1 MPLHGKIV
9 VIKRSGGDGT
19 EFPLISTCLI
29 GRRPDCDIR
38 IQLPQVSKE
47 HCRIDLNENKE
58 VILTNLSSV
67 NPTCVNGE
75 ALQQSERLKHGDVI
89 TVIDR
94 SFRFEYPPPPTP
106 KKRSSKGGKTETLK
120 VLQDQQVGA
129 AVATETGEKRISEV
143 TTDPHLKDG
152 TNHDNI
158 QRPLEKT
165 VEVETK
171 EDDGLLQS
179 KTASPFND
187 LYQMIKKSLDVKTP
201 RKSSASVLQ
210 TPTSRFCTPK
220 PGSVRKNDGK
230 PVLSTEDKSTPKK
243 DEAKVS
249 PVADE
254 TKGEAENVSNGTPKS
269 VKKQRRSSQ
278 VPSTELARPEVG
290 EAENAAG
297 SEATS
302 PQKRSRTPPQ
312 RFSACEVEPKSP
324 VRRRSKEAEPA
335 ATEEQEEQAVTP
347 TKTDGLRRSS
357 PRNSGKEA
365 SKKRK
370 YGEVAADSPTPQM
383 KRKRV
388 SFGGYLCPEL
398 FDKRLPPD
406 SPLCKGATP
415 RRSLCV
421 SKPKQSLLRRASAIG
436 LRQEFE
442 EEHPGSPNVRSPAKM
457 RTPSPKSS
465 KKSPKART
473 PSPKAA
479 SPAKKSPK
487 SKSASPA
494 GVQTPLIQ
502 GRFSV
507 SHISTPSPVAEDAV
521 TDQVPLVTVT
531 PKVPLRRKSL
541 SRETP
546 STAKSAVKV
555 MRRRS
560 GISRASLKV
569 KNSWADIVRFGPTKL
584 QVAVP
589 AKKTVTKKAAKKTVS
604 KPQTPARKP
613 KDHVS
618 TGHADS
624 PVTIVVGRAHK
635 QKVLHPT
642 GAAPRLVTNIALL
655 KKNMKMDEDL
665 SGISEMLKTPLN
677 ERKGR
682 SVIGENDATKTPVGG
697 LATSV
702 VEPSVLNTPEE
713 PGEMMVSPLSVSS
726 TVKDRR
732 YNTEAVQRLLND
744 DQESSIV
751 SDGSASEIHCD
762 DFSEQQ
768 CADLKTTSVTTP
780 KQKPELPE
788 CLTGVKRIMK
798 TPRQKAEPV
807 EDIRGKILKTP
818 KQKPEQQECLTGV
831 KRMMTTPR
839 QEAEPVEDIR
849 EELLTT
855 PKQKPEL
862 PECLTGVKR
871 IMKTPRQK
879 AEPVEDIRGK
889 ILKTP
894 KQKPEQQECLTGVKR
909 MMTTPRQEAEPV
921 EDIGEELLTTPK
933 RKPEQQQC
941 LSGVKRICKTPQQ
954 EAEPLED
961 VQGKLLQ
968 APKALEAGDASL
980 GGVEQ
985 TVETP
990 AHMQESEDLSEMTDM
1005 KTPNVKSSPLVP
1017 PREKA
1022 KPVEENFGIKR
1033 LVKPEEDFGGLQEL
1047 MEEPLAEP
1055 TGQLETNEVEDQTAP
1070 DCDEDVAKEAD
1081 ANEVVVDD
1089 HMEEVPSGHNDNESS
1104 DAVETIS
1111 QAAVDENIS
1120 VEQPTVDAADENIS
1134 EQPTVGAADENI
1146 SEEQPTVDEKISE
1159 EQPTVDAV
1167 DENISEEQ
1175 PTVDADISEEKPT
1188 VAAADEI
1195 LPVEQPTV
1203 DEKMSEQP
1211 TVEAI
1216 DENIS
1221 GEQPTVDAAGE
1232 NISGE
1237 QPTVD
1242 AADKILPGEQ
1252 PTVDENISGEQPTVD
1267 AIDENISGEQPTVD
1281 AIDENISVETATGK
1295 VTEMDT
1301 TATEAEHEKKS
1312 VRGRRAKTAE
1322 DKREAAE
1329 QSEDPVVPAPV
1340 RGRRGKKTEAA
1351 APPAVKQTT
1360 RGRNAKSQEDRDVEL
1375 PMEKSA
1381 SLPPKVAIKPRRGRN
1396 AKTASDDQLEMVQ
1409 EVAPEIEQNPP
1420 IDVDQEA
1427 HDSAAPL
1434 EKAVL
1439 KPKRGRKT
1447 KQPEQPVPEQEDA
1460 PSTHSDGVPQADM
1473 ANADANEVCS
1483 DQLEL
1488 VLSGSDENQ
1497 EQPTVETATGKVI
1510 ELDTTATKAEHE
1522 KKSVRGR
1529 RAKTAEDK
1537 REAAEQSED
1546 PVVPAPVRG
1555 RRGKKTEAAAPPAVK
1570 QTTRG
1575 RNAKS
1580 QEDRDV
1586 ELPMEKSASLPP
1598 KVALKPR
1605 RGRNA
1610 KMASDD
1616 QPEMGPEK
1624 AVETTPATEISTEA
1638 VSDHTPMKE
1647 NESAPPAEEAVLKP
1661 VRGRKTKLT
1670 PVEPPQPEKNEV
1682 VINEPL
1688 TVDAQPQKS
1697 IPALGKAR
1705 RGRQTKPDAVER
1717 NEVMEDTV
1725 VAVETKQ
1732 QSQPPVRA
1740 KRGRNAKQEEEQLES
1755 TSVETATSQEPAK
1768 KLRRT
1773 RKAEQDVEPRE
1784 VQAVEMVIP
1793 EKTEAPL
1800 VAEPVMMDEQTAVAA
1815 KPRRGGR
1822 KAKQDPELETPVEST
1837 EVPAVSATDKLK
1849 RGRRGKQVTEEGGVP
1864 AVVPEEQPDHE
1875 LEAEEKNITEPN
1887 APVLKPSRAR
1897 GAKTSV
1903 KKEVSQAV
1911 PAKRARRGAALA
1923 LDESSAESTAPAP
1936 TSVEPAKKG
1945 RRAAAK
1951 PTADDATVTG
1961 EQPNPTE
1968 DSSDA
1973 VVEDAKMSKRC
1984 VRWKADLEVFDV
1996 SRVTPVKA
2004 VRGRKPKLAV
2014 QVDAESKTVSED
2026 AEETEEKDL
2035 SDRVVE
2041 AQPVKRAR
2049 RGAKV
2054 ADVTTAE
2061 GESTRKVKSV
2071 EVETQPKTRRGRIA
2085 KK

>member
-67 NPTCVNGE
+67 TPTLVNGE
-75 ALQQSERLKHGDVI
+75 ALRQSERLKHGDVI

-129 AVATETGEKRISEV
+129 TVATETGEKRISEV
-143 TTDPHLKDG
+143 TADPHLKDG

-171 EDDGLLQS
+171 EGDGLLQS

-243 DEAKVS
+243 EEAKVS

-269 VKKQRRSSQ
+269 VKKQRRSFQ
-278 VPSTELARPEVG
+278 VPSAEMARPSVG
-290 EAENAAG
+290 EAENAAN

-335 ATEEQEEQAVTP
+335 VTTEEQEEQAVTP

-442 EEHPGSPNVRSPAKM
+442 EEHPDSPNVRSPAKM

-465 KKSPKART
+465 KKSPKAMT

-479 SPAKKSPK
+479 PPAKKSPK
-487 SKSASPA
+487 SKSPSPA
-494 GVQTPLIQ
+494 RGRSPTVGVTPGVQTPLIQ

-531 PKVPLRRKSL
+531 PKVPLRRKSM

-569 KNSWADIVRFGPTKL
+569 KNSWADIVRFGPAKP
-584 QVAVP
+584 QVAIP
-589 AKKTVTKKAAKKTVS
+589 AKKMVTKKATKKTVS
-604 KPQTPARKP
+604 KPQTPARKL

-635 QKVLHPT
+635 QKALHPT
-642 GAAPRLVTNIALL
+642 GAAPRLVTNISLL

-665 SGISEMLKTPLN
+665 SGISEMLKTPAN
-677 ERKGR
+677 ERKRR

-697 LATSV
+697 LATSM

-726 TVKDRR
+726 TVKDSR

-751 SDGSASEIHCD
+751 SDTPAFEIHSD

-780 KQKPELPE
+780 KQKPDVPE

-839 QEAEPVEDIR
+839 QETEPVEDIR
-849 EELLTT
+849 VELLTT
-855 PKQKPEL
+855 PKQ
-862 PECLTGVKR
+862 
-871 IMKTPRQK
+871 
-879 AEPVEDIRGK
+879 
-889 ILKTP
+889 
-894 KQKPEQQECLTGVKR
+894 
-909 MMTTPRQEAEPV
+909 
-921 EDIGEELLTTPK
+921 
-933 RKPEQQQC
+933 KPEQQQC
-941 LSGVKRICKTPQQ
+941 LSGVKSICKTPQQ

-961 VQGKLLQ
+961 VHGKLLQ
-968 APKALEAGDASL
+968 TPKALEAGDASL
-980 GGVEQ
+980 DGVEQ

-1005 KTPNVKSSPLVP
+1005 KTPNVKSSSLVP

-1022 KPVEENFGIKR
+1022 KPVEENSGIKR
-1033 LVKPEEDFGGLQEL
+1033 LVKTPRQSHSAPEEDFGGLQEL

-1120 VEQPTVDAADENIS
+1120 VETATGKVTEMDTTATEAEHEKKSIRGRRAKTAEDKRQAAEQSEDPVVLAPVRGRRGKKTEAAAPPAVKQTRGRNAKPQEDRDVELTMEKSASLPPKVALKPRRGRNAKTASDDQPEMVQEVAPEIEQNPPVDVDQAAHDSAAPLEKAVLKPKRGRKTKQPDPPVPEQEDVPSTHSDGVPQADKANADANEVCSDQLELVLSGSDENQ
-1134 EQPTVGAADENI
+1134 EQPT
-1146 SEEQPTVDEKISE
+1146 
-1159 EQPTVDAV
+1159 
-1167 DENISEEQ
+1167 
-1175 PTVDADISEEKPT
+1175 
-1188 VAAADEI
+1188 
-1195 LPVEQPTV
+1195 
-1203 DEKMSEQP
+1203 
-1211 TVEAI
+1211 
-1216 DENIS
+1216 
-1221 GEQPTVDAAGE
+1221 
-1232 NISGE
+1232 
-1237 QPTVD
+1237 
-1242 AADKILPGEQ
+1242 
-1252 PTVDENISGEQPTVD
+1252 
-1267 AIDENISGEQPTVD
+1267 
-1281 AIDENISVETATGK
+1281 VETATGK
-1295 VTEMDT
+1295 VTELDT

-1329 QSEDPVVPAPV
+1329 QSEDPVVLAPV

-1360 RGRNAKSQEDRDVEL
+1360 RGRNAKPQEDKDVEL
-1375 PMEKSA
+1375 
-1381 SLPPKVAIKPRRGRN
+1381 
-1396 AKTASDDQLEMVQ
+1396 T
-1409 EVAPEIEQNPP
+1409 
-1420 IDVDQEA
+1420 
-1427 HDSAAPL
+1427 
-1434 EKAVL
+1434 
-1439 KPKRGRKT
+1439 
-1447 KQPEQPVPEQEDA
+1447 
-1460 PSTHSDGVPQADM
+1460 
-1473 ANADANEVCS
+1473 
-1483 DQLEL
+1483 
-1488 VLSGSDENQ
+1488 
-1497 EQPTVETATGKVI
+1497 
-1510 ELDTTATKAEHE
+1510 
-1522 KKSVRGR
+1522 
-1529 RAKTAEDK
+1529 
-1537 REAAEQSED
+1537 
-1546 PVVPAPVRG
+1546 
-1555 RRGKKTEAAAPPAVK
+1555 
-1570 QTTRG
+1570 
-1575 RNAKS
+1575 
-1580 QEDRDV
+1580 
-1586 ELPMEKSASLPP
+1586 MEKSASLPP

-1610 KMASDD
+1610 KTASDD

-1624 AVETTPATEISTEA
+1624 AVETTLVTEIPTEA
-1638 VSDHTPMKE
+1638 VSDQTPMKE
-1647 NESAPPAEEAVLKP
+1647 NDSAPPAEEAVLKP
-1661 VRGRKTKLT
+1661 VRGRKTKPT
-1670 PVEPPQPEKNEV
+1670 PVDPPQPETNEV

-1688 TVDAQPQKS
+1688 TADAQPPKS
-1697 IPALGKAR
+1697 IPTLGKSR

-1740 KRGRNAKQEEEQLES
+1740 KRGRNAKQEEEKLES

-1784 VQAVEMVIP
+1784 VQAIEMVIP
-1793 EKTEAPL
+1793 EKAEAPL
-1800 VAEPVMMDEQTAVAA
+1800 VAEPVPMDEQATVAA

-1822 KAKQDPELETPVEST
+1822 KAKQDPELETPAEST
-1837 EVPAVSATDKLK
+1837 EVQEVPAVNSTDKLK
-1849 RGRRGKQVTEEGGVP
+1849 RGRRGKQVTEEVGVT
-1864 AVVPEEQPDHE
+1864 AVVSEEKPDRE
-1875 LEAEEKNITEPN
+1875 LEAEEKTIAEPDT
-1887 APVLKPSRAR
+1887 PVIKPSRAR
-1897 GAKTSV
+1897 GVKTSV
-1903 KKEVSQAV
+1903 KNEVSQAI
-1911 PAKRARRGAALA
+1911 PAKRARRGAAPP
-1923 LDESSAESTAPAP
+1923 LDESSAESTEPAP
-1936 TSVEPAKKG
+1936 TSVEPAKRG

-1961 EQPNPTE
+1961 EQPNPAE
-1968 DSSDA
+1968 DSSNA
-1973 VVEDAKMSKRC
+1973 VMEDTKMSKRS
-1984 VRWKADLEVFDV
+1984 VRWKADLEVFDI
-1996 SRVTPVKA
+1996 SKVTPVKA

-2014 QVDAESKTVSED
+2014 QVDTESKNVSKD
-2026 AEETEEKDL
+2026 ANETEEDL
-2035 SDRVVE
+2035 SGKVVE

-2054 ADVTTAE
+2054 ADVTTEA
-2061 GESTRKVKSV
+2061 ESTPTVKSV
-2071 EVETQPKTRRGRIA
+2071 EADTQPKTRRGRIA

>member
-120 VLQDQQVGA
+120 ILQDQQVGA
-129 AVATETGEKRISEV
+129 TVATETGEKRISEV

-171 EDDGLLQS
+171 EDDSLLQS

-230 PVLSTEDKSTPKK
+230 PVLSTADKSTPKK

-278 VPSTELARPEVG
+278 VPSTELAGPEVG
-290 EAENAAG
+290 EAENAAS

-335 ATEEQEEQAVTP
+335 VTEEQEEQAVTP

-370 YGEVAADSPTPQM
+370 YGEVEADSPTPQM

-442 EEHPGSPNVRSPAKM
+442 EEHPRSPNVRSPAKM

-487 SKSASPA
+487 SKSPSPA
-494 GVQTPLIQ
+494 RRRSPTVGVTPGVQTPLIQ

-507 SHISTPSPVAEDAV
+507 SHISTPSPVAEAAV

-546 STAKSAVKV
+546 SMAKSAVKV

-569 KNSWADIVRFGPTKL
+569 KNSWADIVRFGPTKP

-589 AKKTVTKKAAKKTVS
+589 AKKIVTKKAAKKTVS
-604 KPQTPARKP
+604 KPQTPARKL

-713 PGEMMVSPLSVSS
+713 TGEMMVSPLSVSS

-751 SDGSASEIHCD
+751 SDSSASEIHCD
-762 DFSEQQ
+762 DFSEQ
-768 CADLKTTSVTTP
+768 CTDLKTTSVTTP
-780 KQKPELPE
+780 KQKPELPECLTGVKRIMKTPRQKAEPVEDIRGKLLKTPKQKPEQQE

-839 QEAEPVEDIR
+839 QEAKPVEDIR

-855 PKQKPEL
+855 PKQ
-862 PECLTGVKR
+862 
-871 IMKTPRQK
+871 
-879 AEPVEDIRGK
+879 
-889 ILKTP
+889 
-894 KQKPEQQECLTGVKR
+894 
-909 MMTTPRQEAEPV
+909 
-921 EDIGEELLTTPK
+921 
-933 RKPEQQQC
+933 KPEQQQC

-1022 KPVEENFGIKR
+1022 KPDEENFGIKR
-1033 LVKPEEDFGGLQEL
+1033 LVKTPRQSSSAPEEDFGGLQEL

-1070 DCDEDVAKEAD
+1070 DCDEDVAKVEED
-1081 ANEVVVDD
+1081 ANEVVVVDD
-1089 HMEEVPSGHNDNESS
+1089 HVEEVPSGHNDNESS
-1104 DAVETIS
+1104 GAVETIS

-1134 EQPTVGAADENI
+1134 EEQPTVDAADENI
-1146 SEEQPTVDEKISE
+1146 SEEQPTVD
-1159 EQPTVDAV
+1159 AA
-1167 DENISEEQ
+1167 DEN
-1175 PTVDADISEEKPT
+1175 ISEEKPT
-1188 VAAADEI
+1188 VDTADENISEQPTVDAADEI

-1203 DEKMSEQP
+1203 DEKISE
-1211 TVEAI
+1211 
-1216 DENIS
+1216 
-1221 GEQPTVDAAGE
+1221 
-1232 NISGE
+1232 
-1237 QPTVD
+1237 
-1242 AADKILPGEQ
+1242 
-1252 PTVDENISGEQPTVD
+1252 EQPTVD

-1281 AIDENISVETATGK
+1281 AADEILPVEQPTVDENISGEQPTVDAVDENISVEQPTVETATGK

-1301 TATEAEHEKKS
+1301 TVTEAEHEKKS

-1322 DKREAAE
+1322 DIQEAAE

-1351 APPAVKQTT
+1351 APPAVKQTA

-1375 PMEKSA
+1375 
-1381 SLPPKVAIKPRRGRN
+1381 
-1396 AKTASDDQLEMVQ
+1396 T
-1409 EVAPEIEQNPP
+1409 
-1420 IDVDQEA
+1420 
-1427 HDSAAPL
+1427 
-1434 EKAVL
+1434 
-1439 KPKRGRKT
+1439 
-1447 KQPEQPVPEQEDA
+1447 
-1460 PSTHSDGVPQADM
+1460 
-1473 ANADANEVCS
+1473 
-1483 DQLEL
+1483 
-1488 VLSGSDENQ
+1488 
-1497 EQPTVETATGKVI
+1497 
-1510 ELDTTATKAEHE
+1510 
-1522 KKSVRGR
+1522 
-1529 RAKTAEDK
+1529 
-1537 REAAEQSED
+1537 
-1546 PVVPAPVRG
+1546 
-1555 RRGKKTEAAAPPAVK
+1555 
-1570 QTTRG
+1570 
-1575 RNAKS
+1575 
-1580 QEDRDV
+1580 
-1586 ELPMEKSASLPP
+1586 MEKSASLPP

-1610 KMASDD
+1610 KTASDD

-1624 AVETTPATEISTEA
+1624 AVETPVAEISTEA
-1638 VSDHTPMKE
+1638 VSDQTPMKE

-1661 VRGRKTKLT
+1661 VRGRKTKPT

-1688 TVDAQPQKS
+1688 TADAQPQKS
-1697 IPALGKAR
+1697 IPTLGKAR

-1740 KRGRNAKQEEEQLES
+1740 KRGRNAKQEEEKLES
-1755 TSVETATSQEPAK
+1755 TSVETAASQEPAK

-1800 VAEPVMMDEQTAVAA
+1800 VAEPVTMDEQTAVAA

-1822 KAKQDPELETPVEST
+1822 KAKQDPEVQ

-1849 RGRRGKQVTEEGGVP
+1849 RGRRGKLVTEEVGVP

-1875 LEAEEKNITEPN
+1875 LEAEEKNIAEPD
-1887 APVLKPSRAR
+1887 APVIKPSRAR
-1897 GAKTSV
+1897 GVKTSV
-1903 KKEVSQAV
+1903 KNEVSQAI
-1911 PAKRARRGAALA
+1911 PAKRARRGAALP

-1936 TSVEPAKKG
+1936 TSVEPAKRG
-1945 RRAAAK
+1945 RRAAAAK

-1973 VVEDAKMSKRC
+1973 VVEDAKMSKRS
-1984 VRWKADLEVFDV
+1984 VRWKSDLEVFDV

-2014 QVDAESKTVSED
+2014 QVDAESKTVSKD
-2026 AEETEEKDL
+2026 AEEAEEKDL

-2061 GESTRKVKSV
+2061 AESTRKVESV
-2071 EVETQPKTRRGRIA
+2071 EAETQPKTRRGRIA